1 MKAKIKDESGEINV
15 ALRTALDIG
24 GKYTTELILNIVD
37 YIRESEHDVT
47 LNEIVILIEEVKSL
61 FPNETK

>member
-15 ALRTALDIG
+15 ALRTAINIG
-24 GKYTTELILNIVD
+24 SETTELILNIVD

-47 LNEIVILIEEVKSL
+47 LNEIVILIEDVKSL